1 MLKTRLLTALIGI
14 PLVLLLVWRGGVFYS
29 AVVILLALLA
39 MRELIVTSRHSETLV
54 SGNWAY
60 LLLICNFFLLTAV
73 AWGLH
78 RQLVML
84 WLLPVVFLSGAVLS
98 YSSSQKIS
106 LASMSVTFLAAA
118 YVALFAFLILLRGF
132 PVWGAALTWATLLA
146 VWSGDSAAY
155 FVGKAIG
162 RKRLSALSPGKT
174 VEGTIGGIIAGLI
187 VGAIVARIGG
197 LDWRFA
203 FAVGALASLTAPIG
217 DLVASYWKRELKVK
231 DFGSIFP
238 GHGGVLDRC
247 DSLIFAAFAVYLFAI
262 WML

>member
-14 PLVLLLVWRGGVFYS
+14 PFVLLLVWLGGAFYS
-29 AVVILLALLA
+29 AVVMLLALLA
-39 MRELIVTSRHSETLV
+39 MRELIVTSRHSETPV
-54 SGNWAY
+54 SGGWAY
-60 LLLICNFFLLTAV
+60 VLLLCNFFLLTAV
-73 AWGLH
+73 IWGLH
-78 RQLVML
+78 QQLAML
-84 WLLPVVFLSGAVLS
+84 WILPVLILAGAVLGYSGS
-98 YSSSQKIS
+98 YQLS
-106 LASMSVTFLAAA
+106 LASLAVTFLAAA
-118 YVALFAFLILLRGF
+118 YATLFAFLILLRGF
-132 PVWGAALTWATLLA
+132 PVWGAALTWAALLA

-174 VEGTIGGIIAGLI
+174 VEGTIGGIVAGLI
-187 VGAIVARIGG
+187 IGAIAAHVGG

-231 DFGSIFP
+231 DFGTIFP

-247 DSLIFAAFAVYLFAI
+247 DSLIFAVFAVYLFAT
-262 WML
+262 WVL

>member
-1 MLKTRLLTALIGI
+1 MLKTRILTAIIGI
-14 PLVLLLVWRGGVFYS
+14 PLVLLLVWLGGVAYS

-39 MRELIVTSRHSETLV
+39 IRELIETSRHSETPV
-54 SGNWAY
+54 AGGWAY
-60 LLLICNFFLLTAV
+60 LFLLCDFYLLTAV
-73 AWGLH
+73 IWGLH

-84 WLLPVVFLSGAVLS
+84 WLLPVLLLSGAVLS
-98 YSSSQKIS
+98 YSSSRKMS
-106 LASMSVTFLAAA
+106 LASISVTFLAAV

-132 PVWGAALTWATLLA
+132 PVLGAALTWATLLA

-155 FVGKAIG
+155 FVGKAMG
-162 RKRLSALSPGKT
+162 KKRLSALSPGKT

-187 VGAIVARIGG
+187 VGAVAARIGG
-197 LDWRFA
+197 LDWHFA

-247 DSLIFAAFAVYLFAI
+247 DSLIFAAFAVYLFAT
-262 WML
+262 WVL

>member
-14 PLVLLLVWRGGVFYS
+14 PLVLLLVWRGGAFYW
-29 AVVILLALLA
+29 AVVMLLALLA
-39 MRELIVTSRHSETLV
+39 IHELIVTSRDSETPV
-54 SGNWAY
+54 SKVWAN
-60 LLLICNFFLLTAV
+60 LLLIFNLFWLSAPK
-73 AWGLH
+73 WGLH
-78 RQLVML
+78 RQLAMF
-84 WLLPVVFLSGAVLS
+84 WLLPVLLLSGAVLS
-98 YSSSQKIS
+98 YSTSRKMS
-106 LASMSVTFLAAA
+106 LASMAVTLMAAA

-132 PVWGAALTWATLLA
+132 PVWGAALIWATLLA

-162 RKRLSALSPGKT
+162 HKRLSALSPGKT
-174 VEGTIGGIIAGLI
+174 VEGTIGGIVAGLI

-247 DSLIFAAFAVYLFAI
+247 DSLIFAAFAVYLFAT
-262 WML
+262 WLL